1 MTTPATRVWTETGWQ
16 GSDWRHGADAQALSE
31 AGRVILPLDSFLA
44 LDAET
49 RRQNAARI
57 GVLLDSGEALES
69 ILPFL
74 PELSLVALA
83 FPAFNDGRS
92 YSKAEL
98 LRSRYGFRG
107 EVRATGDVLIDQISH
122 MLRVG
127 FSTLEITN
135 LRTLSLLDNGKKPGL
150 PLYYQPSA
158 HPAVAPGSYGWRRL
172 SA

>member
-1 MTTPATRVWTETGWQ
+1 MTTPEPRVWTETGWQ
-16 GSDWRHGADAQALSE
+16 GSDWRHGADADALSE
-31 AGRVILPLDSFLA
+31 PGRVIFSLEAFLA
-44 LDAET
+44 LDAQT
-49 RRQNAARI
+49 RKQNVARI
-57 GVLLDSGEALES
+57 GVLLSPGEALDA

-74 PELSLVALA
+74 PELPLVALT
-83 FPAFNDGRS
+83 FPVFNDGRS

-98 LRSRYGFRG
+98 LRSRHGFRG

-135 LRTLSLLDNGKKPGL
+135 PRTLSLLEHGKKPGL
-150 PLYYQPSA
+150 PLHYQPSA
-158 HPAVAPGSYGWRRL
+158 RPAAAPGSYGWRRL